1 MKILILIITINW
13 VYRLYEEYIISF
25 KKFIKKYYN
34 NNITFDI
41 EYYDSINFNCK
52 NMLNNI
58 VNKKNID
65 ISIENS
71 SSNFTSINDLMFNI
85 YDKVFYSGDIGIFSN
100 IICPLFNPSNI
111 LNNKL
116 YFINIEQ
123 LSKKSYYNMVFT
135 INENNNII
143 DYSEENIVFLNE
155 KYNNYLLLPFF
166 DNFYFSPYIKNIDVL
181 SITNNQYRKTFFN
194 NIILDKKYT
203 KLDIEDI
210 YFFDRDDLFNKS
222 KIYINIHS
230 STEHLTMEMIRII
243 NLIMRKVIVISQNS
257 VFKDILFF
265 NKYIIICED
274 ENDFSNT
281 TNNILNNYHEYFY
294 KIYKDFDDNYLEYI
308 DFIKNNFDKLLS

>member
-1 MKILILIITINW
+1 
-13 VYRLYEEYIISF
+13 
-25 KKFIKKYYN
+25 
-34 NNITFDI
+34 
-41 EYYDSINFNCK
+41 
-52 NMLNNI
+52 
-58 VNKKNID
+58 
-65 ISIENS
+65 
-71 SSNFTSINDLMFNI
+71 MFNI

-135 INENNNII
+135 ISENNNII

-281 TNNILNNYHEYFY
+281 TNNILNNYYEYFY
-294 KIYKDFDDNYLEYI
+294 KIYKDFDDNYLQYI